1 MSDSSLEK
9 LVTVAQPRS
18 AASEAYRTLR
28 TSVEFAGLDSPIK
41 TLLVTSAGPD
51 EGKSSTLA
59 NLAVVS
65 AQEGKRVV
73 AVDCDLRRPSL
84 HTIFGLSNTD
94 GLTSALVSSEAV
106 SAPPLQSTGVDGLLA
121 LTSGPI
127 PPNPLGLLGSRRLEE
142 LLASLAADA
151 DIVIVDAP
159 PVIAVAD
166 AAVLASK
173 VDAVL
178 LVVQAGRAKRDYVER
193 AKATLE
199 KAGGRLIGAVL
210 TNVQADSL
218 LTQYYA
224 LEGDR

>member
-1 MSDSSLEK
+1 MSDRSLDK
-9 LVTVAQPRS
+9 LVTIAQPRS

-28 TSVEFAGLDSPIK
+28 TSIEFASLDTPVR

-65 AQEGKRVV
+65 AQGGERVV
-73 AVDCDLRRPSL
+73 AVDCDLRRPTL
-84 HTIFGLSNTD
+84 HTIFGLSNTE
-94 GLTSALVSSEAV
+94 GLTSALVSGGDLN
-106 SAPPLQSTGVDGLLA
+106 APPLRSTGVDGLSV

-127 PPNPLGLLGSRRLEE
+127 PPNPLGLLSSRRLEE
-142 LLASLAADA
+142 LLASLAESADFML
-151 DIVIVDAP
+151 VDAP
-159 PVIAVAD
+159 PLIAVAD

-178 LVVQAGRAKRDYVER
+178 LVVQAGRARREYVER

-199 KAGGRLIGAVL
+199 KANGRLIGAAL

-218 LTQYYA
+218 LTHYYA
-224 LEGDR
+224 LEE

>member
-1 MSDSSLEK
+1 MSDSRLEK

-28 TSVEFAGLDSPIK
+28 TSIEFAGLDSPIK

-73 AVDCDLRRPSL
+73 VVDCDLRRPSL
-84 HTIFGLSNTD
+84 HTLLGLGNTD

-106 SAPPLQSTGVDGLLA
+106 SAPPLQSTAVDGLLA

-151 DIVIVDAP
+151 
-159 PVIAVAD
+159 
-166 AAVLASK
+166 
-173 VDAVL
+173 L
-178 LVVQAGRAKRDYVER
+178 LVVALPPLVRVER
-193 AKATLE
+193 PQ
-199 KAGGRLIGAVL
+199 VL
-210 TNVQADSL
+210 RVKDFGCFRQWRGEVL
-218 LTQYYA
+218 L
-224 LEGDR
+224 GVG